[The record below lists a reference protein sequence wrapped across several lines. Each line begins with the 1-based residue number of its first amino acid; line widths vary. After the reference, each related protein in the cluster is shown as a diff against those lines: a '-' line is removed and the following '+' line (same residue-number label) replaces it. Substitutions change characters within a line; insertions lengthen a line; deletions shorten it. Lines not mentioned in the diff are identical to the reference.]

1 MNGATLAFR
10 RRAMG
15 IPKGNV
21 AARLGVSKDTLADW
35 EAGRVPVPDDAA
47 KTVTEWWQKF
57 VAQVQM
63 GVDDTLALLGEND
76 KATGETVIIRAYRTP
91 EAYKEV
97 RDDETLYEH
106 SAHVVADMIALE
118 LRGLNVTAE
127 WMEDVYG

>member
-15 IPKGNV
+15 IPKGHV

-47 KTVTEWWQKF
+47 KTVTKWWQRF

-91 EAYKEV
+91 EAYKAV
-97 RDDETLYEH
+97 HDDETLYEH